1 MGAIAKTPMT
11 RTEACQ
17 ILNIEESDEL
27 ATEPVDHIQIMERF
41 EILFEKNSVDN
52 GGSFYI
58 RSKIFFAKE
67 HLMQD
72 WPAELNVSKFDETQD
87 KASDENS
94 EDKFKKADANQDG
107 KVD

>member
-27 ATEPVDHIQIMERF
+27 ATEPVDHVQIMERF
-41 EILFEKNSVDN
+41 EILFEKNSIEN

-72 WPAELNVSKFDETQD
+72 WPKELNVSKFDETDEKKEEGD
-87 KASDENS
+87 KASTEES
-94 EDKFKKADANQDG
+94 EE
-107 KVD
+107 

>member
-1 MGAIAKTPMT
+1 MT

-27 ATEPVDHIQIMERF
+27 ATEPVDHVQIMERF
-41 EILFEKNSVDN
+41 EILFEKNSIEN

-72 WPAELNVSKFDETQD
+72 WPKELNVSKFDETDEKKEEGD
-87 KASDENS
+87 KASTEES
-94 EDKFKKADANQDG
+94 EE
-107 KVD
+107 